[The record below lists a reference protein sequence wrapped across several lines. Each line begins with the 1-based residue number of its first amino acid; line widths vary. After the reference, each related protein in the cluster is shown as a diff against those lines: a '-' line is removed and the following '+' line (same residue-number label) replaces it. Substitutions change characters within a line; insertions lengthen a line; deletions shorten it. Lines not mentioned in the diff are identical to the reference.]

1 MAIVL
6 PDITPGEGT
15 TSTNDPVDSTPTGY
29 KIRGVDINK
38 YLQTPDGKMP
48 ERKLAGSYK
57 KNGAAMLFVNSD
69 SIYTNGLTPPP
80 DKDPITEL
88 TYMVEGKS
96 IFEKKSTSP
105 LQTSFSLQRRGYNP
119 LLKIRITIP
128 DPLEYT
134 LRWEYLGWCA
144 NHHFDYGTLKI
155 YNKDTQVLLSTYS
168 PVPPL
173 VLGLLQ
179 GSGGGG
185 STPQG
190 SYTYGWGGAGGA
202 AVPFVLN
209 FPLIDHGD
217 ATGREVTLYLGR
229 GGAGGEIGKW
239 NGSQGETSWLG
250 ISSVY
255 KDIQVPGG
263 NGGNQNGGGT
273 PVPAVWNENSSFVRK
288 VAYQNNDYISFVSG
302 GRGGFVGPV
311 TEMAAES
318 VSADLYMANSTDTFY
333 KVLSRAKS
341 GGGIQGGGASFL
353 GDGAYREQPGF
364 EGAGGG
370 AGKNNNSGRKGG
382 DAVLLLYW

>member
-1 MAIVL
+1 MAIIL
-6 PDITPGEGT
+6 PDITPGEDT

-29 KIRGVDINK
+29 SIRGVDINK
-38 YLQTPDGKMP
+38 YLQTPDGNMP
-48 ERKLAGSYK
+48 EKELTGAYK
-57 KNGAAMLFVNSD
+57 KNGDQIIFVDSN

-80 DKDPITEL
+80 DQDPITEL
-88 TYMVEGKS
+88 TYMLEGKS
-96 IFEKKSTSP
+96 IFDRKSTNP

-119 LLKIRITIP
+119 LLKIRIRIP
-128 DPLEYT
+128 DSLEYT
-134 LRWEYLGWCA
+134 LRWEYLGWCS

-155 YNKDTQVLLSTYS
+155 YNNDTQALLSTYS

-202 AVPFVLN
+202 AVPLVLN
-209 FPLIDHGD
+209 FPRINHGD

-229 GGAGGEIGKW
+229 GGAGGKTGTW
-239 NGSQGETSWLG
+239 NGSQGEESWIG
-250 ISSVY
+250 ISARY
-255 KDIQVPGG
+255 KDIRVPGG
-263 NGGNQNGGGT
+263 IGGNQDGGGT
-273 PVPAVWNENSSFVRK
+273 PVSAVWNENSLFVRK

-302 GRGGFVGPV
+302 GRGGFVGSV
-311 TEMAAES
+311 AEMPAEG
-318 VSADLYMANSTDTFY
+318 VSADLYMANSSNTSY
-333 KVLSRAKS
+333 KVLSRTKS
-341 GGGIQGGGASFL
+341 GGGVRGGGASFL
-353 GDGAYREQPGF
+353 DDGAYREQPGF

-370 AGKNNNSGRKGG
+370 AGKNNNSGGKGG